1 MIRKQKD
8 GIEWLEF
15 ELLADIP
22 ALAHGIFLRHG
33 GVSDGPYRSLHA
45 GKNEESDSEAIGE
58 NRSRIKKILKLDHLI
73 SAYEVHGTSIVHVS
87 GPSKEIPNCDGMITR
102 EANLG
107 LMIKH
112 ADCQATIFY
121 DPEHQAIAN
130 VHCGWRGNVQNI
142 YRETVLE
149 MRKTFLPSPE
159 NILSRRFLQALG
171 PKNRNLSTIERNF
184 QKSFLPYEVK
194 PTYFDLWAI
203 SQDAARGSE
212 GILSHHIEIASIC
225 TYSHPE
231 DYFSFRRDNRV
242 TGNHATVAVLL

>member
-87 GPSKEIPNCDGMITR
+87 GPSKEIPDCDGMITR

-107 LMIKH
+107 LMIRH

-121 DPEHQAIAN
+121 DPEHNAIAN

-142 YRETVLE
+142 YRATVFE
-149 MRKTFLPSPE
+149 MRKTFSSKPE
-159 NILSRRFLQALG
+159 NILVGISPSLG
-171 PKNRNLSTIERNF
+171 PEKSEFINYRKEF
-184 QKSFLPYEVK
+184 PESFLPYEIK

-203 SQDAARGSE
+203 SRMQLEAS
-212 GILSHHIEIASIC
+212 GILPHHIEVASIC

-231 DYFSFRRDNRV
+231 DFFSFRRDNRV